1 MNINEAFPTKYLKAG
16 DLQNRRH
23 TLTIGS
29 VVMEEGIDKPI
40 IYFQGAQKGMAVNKT
55 NAMMIAQL
63 YGDNTDNWTGRQV
76 ELYTAQVLFEG
87 KFVPAIRVQ
96 APQPPMPAHQNGSL
110 DVPIAAAGM
119 PQPRPVLPA
128 PDPNAPL
135 ATMPQGGGGY
145 VPSAADDLADEIPF

>member
-23 TLTIGS
+23 TLTIGN

-63 YGDNTDNWTGRQV
+63 YGDNTDNWIGRQI

-96 APQPPMPAHQNGSL
+96 APQPPMPVHQDSPLG
-110 DVPIAAAGM
+110 G
-119 PQPRPVLPA
+119 LPPNTQSRTVHSA

-135 ATMPQGGGGY
+135 PTQPQGGGGY
-145 VPSAADDLADEIPF
+145 AADPLDDEIPF